1 MEHFVPAGSQ
11 LSECCGGDGFV
22 WGSAVGC
29 RWWDTVVWGGGTWGW
44 QQLPLSPVLW
54 GMGEHA
60 AMGLL
65 IYQLFLGAGRKDNP
79 H

>member
-1 MEHFVPAGSQ
+1 MGLCSWVQ
-11 LSECCGGDGFV
+11 V
-22 WGSAVGC
+22 VGQG
-29 RWWDTVVWGGGTWGW
+29 RRGGGTWGW

-54 GMGEHA
+54 GTGEHA